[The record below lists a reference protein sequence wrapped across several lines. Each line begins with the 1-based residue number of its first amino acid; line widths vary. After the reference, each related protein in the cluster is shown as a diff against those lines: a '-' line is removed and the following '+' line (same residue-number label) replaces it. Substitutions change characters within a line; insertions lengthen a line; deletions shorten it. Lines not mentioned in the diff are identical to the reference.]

1 MKDKIID
8 ALRNERSL
16 TTKEIALKVGKT
28 KAKDVQRTLNKL
40 LRDDTIMKS
49 KANNN
54 LMWSLTIEQFDSN
67 DELVKSFDDRNKFTQ
82 TTINHD
88 SSDTF
93 KNITVNEPMQ
103 TLNINQK
110 EEIAFLRGEIKE
122 KNDLIKS

>member
-1 MKDKIID
+1 
-8 ALRNERSL
+8 
-16 TTKEIALKVGKT
+16 
-28 KAKDVQRTLNKL
+28 
-40 LRDDTIMKS
+40 MKS

-67 DELVKSFDDRNKFTQ
+67 DEPVKSFDDRNKFTP
-82 TTINHD
+82 TTVNHD

-93 KNITVNEPMQ
+93 KNIANELMQ

-122 KNDLIKS
+122 KNDLIKSLEKIIKMLVDDQENTVKRTNRVHQQQPYLHVS